1 MSSPP
6 DVAAKGVLVPK
17 SFHAILA
24 HHHVSIDFAVER
36 QDENAKKE
44 HRHLTC
50 AYLWHVWIVR
60 AKKVAESSRGK
71 FSLRHPPPIAHCCCQ
86 FLQTR
91 LLSRWNLFQIYRM
104 WAEIENLPNAGKPT
118 LNKLGKGELAVGSS
132 ASMLLLLS
140 SSTAS
145 KLPSSGCRDWNPWF
159 VSKLAR
165 WSMKLYI
172 ERKLSQQ

>member
-1 MSSPP
+1 M
-6 DVAAKGVLVPK
+6 AAKGVLVPK

-24 HHHVSIDFAVER
+24 HHHISIDFAVKR

-44 HRHLTC
+44 HCHLTC

-71 FSLRHPPPIAHCCCQ
+71 FSLRHPPPIAHCYCQ

-91 LLSRWNLFQIYRM
+91 LLSRQNLLNIYRI
-104 WAEIENLPNAGKPT
+104 WAEIYNLLRAGKPA
-118 LNKLGKGELAVGSS
+118 LKKLGKGELAVGSS

-145 KLPSSGCRDWNPWF
+145 KLPSSDCRDWNPWF

-165 WSMKLYI
+165 WSMKLYNKW
-172 ERKLSQQ
+172 KLSQQ